1 LTDEAP
7 LEDPELLLGVPV
19 EVPLL
24 AELELEPELEPVD
37 EWALD
42 EAPLEVTGGAL
53 TVVVVP
59 TALELVTEVT
69 SLEVVVEVLATDEV
83 VVGAAPEVLEEDCPI
98 QDVEAPA

>member
-19 EVPLL
+19 EAPLL
-24 AELELEPELEPVD
+24 AELEAEPVD

-42 EAPLEVTGGAL
+42 EAPLEVTGGDL

-69 SLEVVVEVLATDEV
+69 SLEVVEVLATDVLATDED
-83 VVGAAPEVLEEDCPI
+83 VVGAAPEVLEDCPT
-98 QDVEAPA
+98 QDVEEPA